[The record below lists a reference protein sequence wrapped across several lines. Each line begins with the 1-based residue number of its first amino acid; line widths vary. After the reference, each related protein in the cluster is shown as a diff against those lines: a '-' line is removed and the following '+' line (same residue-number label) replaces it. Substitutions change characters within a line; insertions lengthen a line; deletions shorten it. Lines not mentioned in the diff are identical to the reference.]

1 MSRIYVLSIDG
12 DEDVFTDLEGLAKA
26 IWSEDAESPFITD
39 GFWNAELDR
48 QYVEWTRSAMLY
60 KAWNGYDTAAETLA
74 HSIMRE
80 YVRIVMRSLS
90 TLLAGN
96 VDAVEWTDAQDRTV
110 RVTMET
116 KEE

>member
-1 MSRIYVLSIDG
+1 MSKVYVLSIDG
-12 DEDVFTDLEGLAKA
+12 DEDVFTDMESLAKA

-39 GFWNAELDR
+39 GFWNAEFDR
-48 QYVEWTRSAMLY
+48 QYVQWTRGAMLY
-60 KAWNGYDTAAETLA
+60 KAWNGYDTSAETLA

-90 TLLAGN
+90 TLLAGK
-96 VDAVEWTDAQDRTV
+96 AESVEWTDSNDRRV

-116 KEE
+116 EEE